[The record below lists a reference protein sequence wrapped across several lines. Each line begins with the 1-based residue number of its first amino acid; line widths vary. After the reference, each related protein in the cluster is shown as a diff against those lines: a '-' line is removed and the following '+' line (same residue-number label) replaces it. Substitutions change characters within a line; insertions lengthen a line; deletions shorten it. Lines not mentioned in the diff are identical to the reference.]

1 LNPILEEKRAMDLML
16 LEVNQHWKER
26 ESRDSITMKG
36 LLCVKVNQWEM
47 NLINPMDIMSL
58 VGNNGDLCCF
68 KRNGG
73 E

>member
-1 LNPILEEKRAMDLML
+1 MNPILEEKRAMDLML

-26 ESRDSITMKG
+26 VLRDSVTMKG
-36 LLCVKVNQWEM
+36 LSCVKVNQWEM
-47 NLINPMDIMSL
+47 NLINPMDIMSS
-58 VGNNGDLCCF
+58 VGNNGYLCCC